1 MRNVILAALISPVL
15 LAILPAAT
23 RADLLITLS
32 DPNTQATVM
41 TIEMASIDASSITSA
56 SVLATLL
63 ATPGDYSTITTFFP
77 TGTSPL
83 VVTGTFTQALG
94 LPVTTFSGSTFT
106 SDLSSGVPPGQSSVY
121 AALTTQFADNAFQ
134 VFTQLPSNILLS
146 TTTAAGITNG
156 LTVSG
161 TVLDGTFADVT
172 AVPEA
177 STMVIAGMT
186 LATYLAWTS
195 VRRLVRRR
203 PTPTPGA

>member
-1 MRNVILAALISPVL
+1 MRNLILAALISPVL
-15 LAILPAAT
+15 LAVLPAAT

-106 SDLSSGVPPGQSSVY
+106 SDLSPGPVYGYSGRCYWHSNFGSD
-121 AALTTQFADNAFQ
+121 TAFEARRSDP
-134 VFTQLPSNILLS
+134 LLLS
-146 TTTAAGITNG
+146 FCRRQPRALWVCRTN
-156 LTVSG
+156 S
-161 TVLDGTFADVT
+161 
-172 AVPEA
+172 
-177 STMVIAGMT
+177 S
-186 LATYLAWTS
+186 
-195 VRRLVRRR
+195 
-203 PTPTPGA
+203 